1 VHALVFLP
9 IKVFSRID
17 RTRAKPPLAGALNS
31 VSLLATKLCQ
41 VRLYDVEDW
50 GVETTLEDAPSKI
63 IPTLI
68 GDTPVSL

>member
-1 VHALVFLP
+1 VHALVFLL

-17 RTRAKPPLAGALNS
+17 RTWAKPPLAGTLNS
-31 VSLLATKLCQ
+31 VSLLATKLGQ

-50 GVETTLEDAPSKI
+50 GVEITLEDAPSKI

-68 GDTPVSL
+68 GDTLS